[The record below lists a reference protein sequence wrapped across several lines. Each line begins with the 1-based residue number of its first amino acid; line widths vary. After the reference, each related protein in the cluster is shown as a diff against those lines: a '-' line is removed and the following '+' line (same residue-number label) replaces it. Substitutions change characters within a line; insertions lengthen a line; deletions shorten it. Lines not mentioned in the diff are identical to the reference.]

1 MAAKLPLAVRLP
13 RRPPSELVSRA
24 RLKRPARAR
33 ERLRLAAALGV
44 LAALAIITGGLAS
57 LAVGSPVLER
67 APPPAAE
74 TSVLDW
80 IPNIE
85 LSPRTQVEAELEQA
99 EQALERARATL
110 ERAREQGSLSEEELE
125 ELELRIEA
133 YAPYA
138 SPPASDES
146 PAPSR
151 FQRRSLAEP
160 PRSL

>member
-1 MAAKLPLAVRLP
+1 M
-13 RRPPSELVSRA
+13 SRA

-67 APPPAAE
+67 APAPASE
-74 TSVLDW
+74 GSVLDW

-99 EQALERARATL
+99 DQALERAREVV
-110 ERAREQGSLSEEELE
+110 ERARERGSLPEEELE
-125 ELELRIEA
+125 ELEQRIDA
-133 YAPYA
+133 YAPYT
-138 SPPASDES
+138 SPPVSGNR
-146 PAPSR
+146 PGPSH